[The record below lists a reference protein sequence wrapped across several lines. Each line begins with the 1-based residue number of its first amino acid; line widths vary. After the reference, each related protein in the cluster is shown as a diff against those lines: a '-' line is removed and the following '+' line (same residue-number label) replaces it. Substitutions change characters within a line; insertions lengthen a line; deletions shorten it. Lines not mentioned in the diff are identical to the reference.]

1 MYTLYFTRGSA
12 SMAPHALLE
21 EIGAAYVLKH
31 IDAGANQQNDPAY
44 LRLNPHGRVPTLV
57 IDGSQVIYE
66 SAAICLTLAD
76 RHAQAGLAPATDDPL
91 RGAYYQWLAYLTN
104 TIQERYLLFF
114 YPERNISNPAHALEV
129 KASATQQLIAHWQRV
144 DQALA
149 KGPYLL
155 GDRFSVCDLY
165 LHMLYSWRDPVLQ
178 LEANCRNLH
187 RTAELVAARPAV
199 QRMLAQNDMAA

>member
-1 MYTLYFTRGSA
+1 MYTLYFSRGSA

-31 IDAGANQQNDPAY
+31 IDQAANQQNDPDY

-57 IDGSQVIYE
+57 VDGKQVIYE
-66 SAAICLTLAD
+66 AAAICLTLAD
-76 RHAQAGLAPATDDPL
+76 RHAQAGLAPAIDDPL
-91 RGAYYQWLAYLTN
+91 RAAYYQWLAYLTN

-114 YPERNISNPAHALEV
+114 YPDRYIGNPAHAPEV
-129 KASATQQLIAHWQRV
+129 KDSATQQLITHWQRV

-155 GDRFSVCDLY
+155 GDRFSACDLY
-165 LHMLYSWRDPVLQ
+165 LHMLYSWRDPVMQ
-178 LEANCRNLH
+178 LETSCRNLH
-187 RTAELVAARPAV
+187 RTAERIAARPAV

>member
-57 IDGSQVIYE
+57 IDGKQVIYE
-66 SAAICLTLAD
+66 SAAICLYLAD
-76 RHAQAGLAPATDDPL
+76 RHAEAKLAPAIDDPL
-91 RGAYYQWLAYLTN
+91 RGTYYQWLAYLTN

-114 YPERNISNPAHALEV
+114 YPERNISNPAHAPEV
-129 KASATQQLIAHWQRV
+129 KASATDALITHWQRA
-144 DQALA
+144 DQVLA

-165 LHMLYSWRDPVLQ
+165 LQMLYSWRDPAMK
-178 LEANCRNLH
+178 LEARCPNLH
-187 RTAELVAARPAV
+187 RAAELIAARPAV
-199 QRMLAQNDMAA
+199 QRMLAQNEMAA